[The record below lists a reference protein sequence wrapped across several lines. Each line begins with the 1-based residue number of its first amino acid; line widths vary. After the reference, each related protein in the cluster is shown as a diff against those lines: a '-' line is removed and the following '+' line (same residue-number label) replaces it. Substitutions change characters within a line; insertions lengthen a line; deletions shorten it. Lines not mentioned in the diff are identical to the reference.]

1 MKAKS
6 FAGQYIRTSLC
17 DKIDF
22 YLFAVQADD
31 YHLYTAEQWEAE
43 LFRQIQELIDSLVQS
58 GRLDSD
64 TCQPGSQP
72 NLSQEIEDFLMELET
87 PNEEGEQHKF
97 AGKRYTFRVNPRKS
111 EVRVAK
117 DTNGKSLLNEYL
129 QILEN
134 LCKKEPNFPKFVECR
149 KEIKKSRDVEENEDS
164 DDDDEGSNNGNTI
177 IAIIFL
183 LF

>member
-6 FAGQYIRTSLC
+6 FAGQYIRTSLR

-64 TCQPGSQP
+64 KCQPGSQP
-72 NLSQEIEDFLMELET
+72 NLSQEVEDFLTELET
-87 PNEEGEQHKF
+87 QNEEDVQPKF

-117 DTNGKSLLNEYL
+117 DKHGNSLLNEYL
-129 QILEN
+129 QILED
-134 LCKKEPNFPKFVECR
+134 LCQKKPNFPKFEKCR
-149 KEIKKSRDVEENEDS
+149 KESKKSRDVEEDEDS
-164 DDDDEGSNNGNTI
+164 DDDDEGSNNGNII